1 MLSCSEMKY
10 SSVVFIAL
18 LIPTLCIQDRA
29 SCKKRYYLD
38 WLKLCPAFNLLELS
52 NWQFSRATLCDEL
65 PCIGQRDGFIGV
77 KNGVTYSVVD
87 PVPLNKDVKLI
98 AVADDVLANIL
109 DLDPNKASEFS
120 SFVEFSS
127 GNYVLPSSTPMAHR
141 YGGHQV

>member
-1 MLSCSEMKY
+1 MKY

-65 PCIGQRDGFIGV
+65 PCIEQRDGFIGV